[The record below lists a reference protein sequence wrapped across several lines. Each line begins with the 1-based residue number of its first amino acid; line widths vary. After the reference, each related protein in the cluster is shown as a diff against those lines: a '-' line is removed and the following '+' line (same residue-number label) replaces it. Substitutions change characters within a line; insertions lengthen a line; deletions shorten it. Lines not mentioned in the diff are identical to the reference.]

1 MKEKL
6 HFGPCSDLTQY
17 DYEYREMAIEEG
29 QVPITQTT
37 QLVPEKPDQA
47 SITVS
52 NVLPGDTVLSTQID
66 QQYTRN
72 AENRIISLT
81 ESYKTIP
88 DNQSRQSEPR
98 YRYQNNRLVSPTP
111 VINGIRT
118 ETVNCRP

>member
-1 MKEKL
+1 MGLILWVKEKL
-6 HFGPCSDLTQY
+6 HFGPCSNLTQY

-72 AENRIISLT
+72 AENRITNPGSQKPATAIRIT
-81 ESYKTIP
+81 G
-88 DNQSRQSEPR
+88 RF
-98 YRYQNNRLVSPTP
+98 RLHLL
-111 VINGIRT
+111 
-118 ETVNCRP
+118 

>member
-17 DYEYREMAIEEG
+17 DYGYREMAIEEG

-72 AENRIISLT
+72 AENR
-81 ESYKTIP
+81 
-88 DNQSRQSEPR
+88 
-98 YRYQNNRLVSPTP
+98 LVSPTP

-118 ETVNCRP
+118 ETANYRP